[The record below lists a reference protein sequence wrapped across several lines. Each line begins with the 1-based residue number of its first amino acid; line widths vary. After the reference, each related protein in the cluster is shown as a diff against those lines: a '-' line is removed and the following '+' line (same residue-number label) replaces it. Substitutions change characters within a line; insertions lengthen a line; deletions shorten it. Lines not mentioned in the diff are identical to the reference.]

1 MFYARISVFVYS
13 LQFSFI
19 FSLMAFIRLNELLTA
34 NTQYIVK
41 VKWKV
46 NPEDNELSG
55 SVFLTGTEKSEV
67 VSVKGESAYKLWDL
81 LHVNEE
87 IPRGPLQE
95 SREALPPT
103 LARRLRKEW

>member
-1 MFYARISVFVYS
+1 
-13 LQFSFI
+13 
-19 FSLMAFIRLNELLTA
+19 MAFIRLNELLTA

-46 NPEDNELSG
+46 NSEDGELSA

-67 VSVKGESAYKLWDL
+67 VSVKGEVAYKLWDL

-87 IPRGPLQE
+87 IPRGTAPD
-95 SREALPPT
+95 SKEAASPS
-103 LARRLRKEW
+103 LARRVRKEW